1 MIKQNAVA
9 ALGEAALVQPARWRD
24 ALAANDRLK
33 LALTVLQVAAA
44 HAAAPEHGA
53 VDLAQDIAAAGI
65 RDRDDAAWWR
75 ELPARAQSGEGGLM
89 LPDLDRFARQLGE
102 DLATMARPVLDDADH
117 DPAWAPRIAHWQAS
131 VAALPGHL
139 LDDSRLAQLTRGK
152 RESGDSLH
160 LLVMDLHKALN
171 RLAARLQGEDI
182 AGAHVWGLGEGD
194 GAHGELD
201 RARITAFM
209 QGLSRTRHLKG
220 EHPGLDTSATRDGSR
235 LLIQNDIGTN
245 DAHVLVLQ
253 LDGLALALTYSDLH
267 RARFGFF
274 QRLLAEIG
282 GQWSEVALRTQA
294 DLNQGE
300 AYAVGTARWQA
311 SDEAAL
317 QATLAA
323 VGARIVFL
331 IDWNRARKRLLAF
344 VGKDDAV
351 AVLDEAARREC
362 GHMAWLAAGGDRLL
376 WEAMAAQGEGVFR
389 LGDRLHDVLG
399 AEASRE
405 WLLSVMALAAS
416 GAARGQPAAWVADEA
431 RLLLAQ
437 RLRIHGGA
445 GGFGQLLREHAAWC
459 HALAQGLRDALAH
472 GAARHPRAAAA
483 LAARAQTWERRADE
497 QVEQARARAER
508 FPVTA
513 SADAELLHAADDI
526 ADALEEACF
535 VLSLAAEAR
544 ADGWGPRTSAALQ
557 ALADAVLSAVQEHVK
572 AASLVGQ
579 DGTARADDALD
590 ALWQVVQAE
599 RQCDAL
605 LRTTRRALVH
615 EARDAV
621 ALATGTDLASAL
633 ERASDHLLNIGHAL
647 RRRMLAAR
655 LQ

>member
-44 HAAAPEHGA
+44 HVAAPEQGA

-89 LPDLDRFARQLGE
+89 LPDLDRFARHLGE

-139 LDDSRLAQLTRGK
+139 LDESRLAQLTRGK

-171 RLAARLQGEDI
+171 RLASRLQGEDI

-194 GAHGELD
+194 GRHGELD

-405 WLLSVMALAAS
+405 WLVSVMALAAS
-416 GAARGQPAAWVADEA
+416 GAARGQPTAWVADEA

>member
-44 HAAAPEHGA
+44 HVAAPEQGA

-89 LPDLDRFARQLGE
+89 LPDLDRFARHLGE

-139 LDDSRLAQLTRGK
+139 LDESRLAQLTRGK

-171 RLAARLQGEDI
+171 RLASRLQGEDI

-194 GAHGELD
+194 GRHGELD